1 MKIFSAVMFLVASLS
16 THAMIYFCK
25 EANMANL
32 RVDLLKD
39 EIRVQN
45 ENLFEYRNKV
55 LDLSSQRSY
64 EDGVRDGIENAKNV
78 SYVQGY
84 HAAISQNNPF
94 TEITRSEE

>member
-25 EANMANL
+25 ETSLAHMNAE
-32 RVDLLKD
+32 LLKD
-39 EIRVQN
+39 EIRIQN
-45 ENLFEYRNKV
+45 EDLFKYRNEIV
-55 LDLSSQRSY
+55 DLTSRRTY
-64 EDGVRDGIENAKNV
+64 EDGVRDGVENAKNV

-94 TEITRSEE
+94 TEVTKSEE